1 MTKKKKIIKMA
12 DLLGLNVKNIKN
24 LKFIASL

>member
-1 MTKKKKIIKMA
+1 MTKKKKIIKTA